1 MSCKFLLALR
11 SRPITFLAV
20 TLGMTAATVMWLGWS
35 SYEAFRDARIKRRR
49 DVRMEELSGIIVRLD
64 EVLTMS
70 ARMAAATGN
79 VRWEK
84 RYRQFE
90 PKLDAAIKEAIKLAP
105 EAHSGKAAAATDAA
119 NIKLVEME
127 NLAFG
132 LVRKGRT
139 DEARTLLFSDEYERQ
154 KRVYAQGIAS
164 FDRSRHRYLRLA
176 ELRGIILHLDEV
188 LTMSARMAAATSD
201 LQWEQR
207 YRRFEPK
214 LDAAIKEAIQLAPEA
229 YSGKAAAA
237 TDEANIKLV
246 EMENRAF
253 DLVGQGRTDEAGAIL
268 FSDEYERQKRIYADG
283 MATFGAGLSEA
294 IAGALERQRHR
305 ASLHM
310 VLGGLVI
317 PFMTLAWLGVFL
329 SVRKWR
335 TTLTESNRHLAS
347 QAEELAELN
356 RSLDS
361 RVTDRTSALLSAN
374 KKLEI
379 EVADRKRAEE
389 KVTVLHRQVEFILGA
404 TNTGLDIIDSDFNIR
419 YIDAEWQKVY
429 GDPSGRKCYEYFR
442 GRTEVCPGCG
452 TVKAL
457 ASKAMAV
464 TEEVLPK
471 EGNRPMQVT
480 TIPFQDDKG
489 EWLVAEVNVDIR
501 DRKRAE
507 EKSRL
512 AREEA
517 ERVNAELTQRAKELE
532 AARQASL
539 NLANDLERARAEAEA
554 ANAAKSEFLANMSH
568 EIRTPMTAI
577 LGYAELLGDS
587 TPTASDRDNYLA
599 VIERNGQH
607 LLTVINDILDL
618 SKVEA
623 GKLEIQMQ
631 RCGVVSVVADV
642 GSIMR
647 ARAQERD
654 IRLSVEYTSELPETI
669 LTDSAR
675 LRQALINLTGN
686 ALKFTEK
693 GSVRVVVTFLPSW
706 RHDQPAV
713 QFQVI
718 DTGIGISDEKLKRV
732 FEPFVQA
739 NASTS
744 REYGGTGL
752 GLAITRHIAR
762 LLGGELT
769 AESTPGKGS
778 AFTLTIPTGDLEG
791 IKMLQRPEEALIKV
805 PSSTP
810 IPTAG
815 NLAGIR
821 VLLAEDGIDNQR
833 LIRTILRMA
842 GAKVEIAENGR
853 VAVDRARA
861 ERFDLILMDIQMP
874 TMDGYQATRVLR
886 EQGVS
891 IPIVALT
898 AHTMRGDREK
908 CLAAGCTG
916 YVAKPISRRQLIET
930 VMQHTG
936 RQRAGGS
943 QEDQAGQIIQSEFD
957 DDADLAE
964 VIDQFVA
971 DLPGRV
977 QQMRAALA
985 NGCFQE
991 LQRLAHQLKGA
1002 GGSYGYPAL
1011 SDAANRLDDAAKA
1024 SDTEG
1029 ATLAMKELAEL
1040 AGAIVAGRQQHSP
1053 EGAGQ

>member
-49 DVRMEELSGIIVRLD
+49 DVRMEELS
-64 EVLTMS
+64 
-70 ARMAAATGN
+70 
-79 VRWEK
+79 
-84 RYRQFE
+84 
-90 PKLDAAIKEAIKLAP
+90 
-105 EAHSGKAAAATDAA
+105 
-119 NIKLVEME
+119 
-127 NLAFG
+127 
-132 LVRKGRT
+132 
-139 DEARTLLFSDEYERQ
+139 
-154 KRVYAQGIAS
+154 
-164 FDRSRHRYLRLA
+164 
-176 ELRGIILHLDEV
+176 GIILHLDEV

-389 KVTVLHRQVEFILGA
+389 K
-404 TNTGLDIIDSDFNIR
+404 
-419 YIDAEWQKVY
+419 
-429 GDPSGRKCYEYFR
+429 
-442 GRTEVCPGCG
+442 
-452 TVKAL
+452 
-457 ASKAMAV
+457 
-464 TEEVLPK
+464 
-471 EGNRPMQVT
+471 
-480 TIPFQDDKG
+480 
-489 EWLVAEVNVDIR
+489 
-501 DRKRAE
+501 
-507 EKSRL
+507 SRL
-512 AREEA
+512 AREET

-539 NLANDLERARAEAEA
+539 NLADDLEHARAGAEA
-554 ANAAKSEFLANMSH
+554 ANAAKSRFLANMSH

-577 LGYAELLGDS
+577 LGYAELLRDPAATG
-587 TPTASDRDNYLA
+587 SDRDNYLA

-623 GKLEIQMQ
+623 GKLDVRIQ
-631 RCGVVSVVADV
+631 RCGIISVVADV

-647 ARAQERD
+647 ARARERD
-654 IRLSVEYTSELPETI
+654 IHLSVEYASKLPESI

-675 LRQALINLTGN
+675 LRQALINLVGN
-686 ALKFTEK
+686 AVKFTEK
-693 GSVRVVVTFLPSW
+693 GSVRIVVTFLPNW
-706 RHDQPAV
+706 RGDQAGM

-718 DTGIGISDEKLKRV
+718 DTGIGISQEKLAEM
-732 FEPFVQA
+732 FQPFVQA
-739 NASTS
+739 DAANA
-744 REYGGTGL
+744 RRYGGTGL
-752 GLAITRHIAR
+752 GLTITNHIAE
-762 LLGGELT
+762 LLGGQLT
-769 AESTPGKGS
+769 AQSTPGEGS
-778 AFTLTIPTGDLEG
+778 TFNLIIPTGSLEG
-791 IKMLQRPEEALIKV
+791 IRMLSRIEEAV
-805 PSSTP
+805 HQPSCGASAGA
-810 IPTAG
+810 AG
-815 NLAGIR
+815 NLMGIR

-833 LIRTILRMA
+833 LIQSVLSKA
-842 GAKVEIAENGR
+842 GAEVEIAKNGKI
-853 VAVDRARA
+853 AVDRAGA
-861 ERFDLILMDIQMP
+861 APFDLILMDIQMP
-874 TMDGYQATRVLR
+874 EMDGYQATRKLR
-886 EQGVS
+886 EQGVT
-891 IPIVALT
+891 IPIIALT
-898 AHTMRGDREK
+898 AHAMSGDREK
-908 CLAAGCTG
+908 CLAAGCTA
-916 YVAKPISRRQLIET
+916 YVAKPITHRQLIAT

-936 RQRAGGS
+936 RQNGGGGQEVTAR
-943 QEDQAGQIIQSEFD
+943 QEDQAGQVLQSEFT
-957 DDADLAE
+957 DDADLVE

-977 QQMRAALA
+977 QQMREAVA
-985 NGCFQE
+985 NGCFQD
-991 LQRLAHQLKGA
+991 LQRLAHQLKGV

-1011 SDAANRLDDAAKA
+1011 TDAVKPLEDAAEA
-1024 SDTEG
+1024 SDPKG
-1029 ATLAMKELAEL
+1029 ATLVMNEL
-1040 AGAIVAGRQQHSP
+1040 AGMVDAIVAGR
-1053 EGAGQ
+1053 GC